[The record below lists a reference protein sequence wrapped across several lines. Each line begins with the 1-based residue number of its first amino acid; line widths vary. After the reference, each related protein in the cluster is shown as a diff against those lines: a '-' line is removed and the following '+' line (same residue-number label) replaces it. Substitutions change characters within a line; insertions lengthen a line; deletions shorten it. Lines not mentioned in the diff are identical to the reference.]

1 MAAAPPARI
10 EGDGDAVVLVHG
22 FPLDGR
28 MWAPQV
34 ATLRERYRVIVPDVL
49 GFGPAGPGAAGDRD
63 GAPAGAMARCADQ
76 LASLLDGL
84 GVSRAVL
91 CGCSMG
97 GYIAF
102 AFLRRHP
109 GRLRGLVLLD
119 TRAAPDS
126 DQILRRR
133 RRQLDRLAAE
143 GVGFLPEE
151 LLPSYV
157 GETSHATRPAV
168 VEAVTRLIL
177 EQDPRAV
184 AGALRAMAARPDS
197 THLLPTV
204 AVPTLVVV
212 GEEDI
217 LTPPATA
224 RAMAAA
230 IPAAKFAEIPYAG
243 HLPSLEVPDGLDR
256 ELQQFLSELGQTTP

>member
-1 MAAAPPARI
+1 MAAAPPAVI

-49 GFGPAGPGAAGDRD
+49 GFGPAGPGPDHDPD
-63 GAPAGAMARCADQ
+63 GAPADGLPGAADG
-76 LASLLDGL
+76 LAALLDDL
-84 GVSRAVL
+84 GIDRAVL

-97 GYIAF
+97 GYIAL

-109 GRLRGLVLLD
+109 GRLRALVLVD
-119 TRAAPDS
+119 TRADADS
-126 DQILRRR
+126 EQILRRR
-133 RRQLDRLAAE
+133 RAQLDRLAAE
-143 GVGFLPEE
+143 GVGSLPEE
-151 LLPSYV
+151 LLPRYV

-168 VEAVTRLIL
+168 VEALTRMIL

-197 THLLPTV
+197 TPLLRAVTV
-204 AVPTLVVV
+204 PALVVV
-212 GEEDI
+212 GEEDV
-217 LTPPATA
+217 LAPPPTA
-224 RAMAAA
+224 RAMATA
-230 IPAAKFAEIPYAG
+230 IPGAKFAEIPYAG
-243 HLPSLEVPDGLDR
+243 HLPSLEVPDELDR
-256 ELQQFLSELGQTTP
+256 VLQQFLSELGQTTP